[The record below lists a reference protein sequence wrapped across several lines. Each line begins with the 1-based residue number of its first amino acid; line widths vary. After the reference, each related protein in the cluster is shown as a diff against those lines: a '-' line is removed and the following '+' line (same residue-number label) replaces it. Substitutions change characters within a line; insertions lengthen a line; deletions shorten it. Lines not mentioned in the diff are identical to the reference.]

1 MSGIQYEK
9 RLHSM
14 NAKLRCKAVVFDFD
28 GTLADSMPFL
38 EKIGVQIMMKYY
50 GVTFEDA
57 TRRYRTTTGL
67 PYEHQITLNFP
78 SHVKTNLDA
87 TEEFEQLKIERIF
100 DQTLFPDTEST
111 LAIIKDLG
119 IEIFVSSSTIQPTII
134 KYFEN
139 QGLKH
144 FFREIL
150 GYSPGFEKGEDH
162 FNHIWK
168 NHSIDLSQVVFVGD
182 SLKDYERSKEFCQF
196 IGIRGLFSEADFEKA
211 GHTGY
216 TVQKLS
222 EITELIE
229 KI

>member
-1 MSGIQYEK
+1 
-9 RLHSM
+9 M

-38 EKIGVQIMMKYY
+38 EKIGVQIMMKHY
-50 GVTFEDA
+50 GVTLEDA

-67 PYEHQITLNFP
+67 PFEHQITLNFP
-78 SHVKTNLDA
+78 SHVKINLDA

-100 DQTLFPDTEST
+100 DQVLFPDTEST
-111 LAIIKDLG
+111 LARIKDLD
-119 IEIFVSSSTIQPTII
+119 IDIFVSSSTFQKTII
-134 KYFEN
+134 KYFEILE
-139 QGLKH
+139 LKH
-144 FFREIL
+144 FFKEIL

-182 SLKDYERSKEFCQF
+182 SLKDYERSKEFCYF
-196 IGIRGLFSEADFEKA
+196 IGVRGLFSKEDFEEA
-211 GHTGY
+211 GHSGY

-222 EITELIE
+222 EIPELLE
-229 KI
+229 NFSFQF